1 MVFDK
6 SRKALRGRFQAAKSN
21 TKEVFND
28 SKDRSFTEA
37 VIDLAKNDG
46 KANRQFIK
54 DLRS

>member
-6 SRKALRGRFQAAKSN
+6 TRTAVRNRLSAAKNN

-46 KANRQFIK
+46 QANRQFIK
-54 DLRS
+54 DLRR